1 MGVAGKEVEGVLLS
15 CLNSLDRKSFF
26 LKILFIFREKGRE
39 GKEGERNIEVREK
52 H

>member
-1 MGVAGKEVEGVLLS
+1 MKEDQVSPQRKRIGLL
-15 CLNSLDRKSFF
+15 F

-39 GKEGERNIEVREK
+39 GEKEGEK

>member
-15 CLNSLDRKSFF
+15 CLNSLDRKSVF

-39 GKEGERNIEVREK
+39 GKEAERNIDAREK